1 LPTKAKPHLA
11 ALFLLSMALIAFE
24 IAVMRV
30 FGVGSWSNFGHMVI
44 SIALLGF
51 GLAGTLLTIIR
62 ERVAATAERW
72 LFATALLFGPAV
84 ALAHVAAQRID
95 FNPILIATDRAQLLR
110 IGLYYV
116 VYGLPFLV
124 GALFIGV
131 AFVHLQ
137 AHMHRLYFW
146 NLLGSGLGGLLILL
160 CMYVLPPDR
169 LLVPVLLLGLAAAA
183 AASMQVGRRSGRLQF
198 APAAVGLSALATLAA
213 LVLVLAAGGIHVSAF
228 KGISYARHMVGAR
241 EVYSSFGPVGQVD
254 IFQGPFH
261 FAPGLSI
268 NAALN
273 VAAMPGDDAYLAM
286 YIDGSGPI
294 GLIRKL
300 SPAEQDYIGY
310 LAMAAPYQ
318 VLQQPRVLLIQLG
331 GAINVATALHYE
343 APEVWVTESN
353 PEVLRAV
360 RDAPVIRRFNRD
372 LARDPRLRIRH
383 AEGRAFAATTPERF
397 DLVQIGLID
406 STGLSQTGGYAVD
419 ENYVY
424 TVEGIRDYLR
434 CLRPNGWFAVTVWD
448 TLDPPRN
455 VPKLLATVVEALRRK
470 GAVDPGSRLF
480 AFYDPPHTAT
490 ILVKQ
495 GAISPAEVHVLRTFC
510 DDLSFTTV
518 YYPGIAPQDASRFV
532 ALLTAYGSLFRQV
545 ETPAGTGEASPAGT
559 APEGQPE
566 PAAGAPTA
574 SGEIQSDTTGLY
586 RGMAQWLLAGRQKEL
601 FRRYLFDMRP
611 ATDNRP
617 YYTAYLKPGMIGSVL
632 DELERVSAEWGYLL
646 LWGTL
651 LQSLVFGAVVI
662 AVPLALRCRE
672 LTCGS
677 GRTWGVLLYFACLG
691 LGYMLV
697 EMFLIQRFVFFLA
710 DPIYSVSVVI
720 CALLILS
727 GLGSLYSD
735 RFAADRSRGIRLAVA
750 VVVVTLAL
758 YAVVLPP
765 LLRGLLGLP
774 LPVKMLISVVL
785 IAPVGFFLGFPFP
798 TGLSA
803 LSQSRPGMLP
813 WAWGLN
819 GALSVTGA
827 VLGRLTA
834 ISFGFTAVLALSAAL
849 YVLALLVFRANE
861 QAGPEPGSGGVYAQ
875 SP

>member
-1 LPTKAKPHLA
+1 M
-11 ALFLLSMALIAFE
+11 FLLSMALIAFE

-30 FGVGSWSNFGHMVI
+30 FSVRSWSNFGHMVI

-62 ERVAATAERW
+62 ERVAAAAERW
-72 LFATALLFGPAV
+72 LFATALLFGPTV
-84 ALAHVAAQRID
+84 ALAHVVAQRID
-95 FNPILIATDRAQLLR
+95 FNPVLIASDHSQLLR

-116 VYGLPFLV
+116 VYGVPFVV

-131 AFVHLQ
+131 AFVHLRDYL
-137 AHMHRLYFW
+137 HRLYFW

-160 CMYVLPPDR
+160 CMFVFSPDR
-169 LLVPVLLLGLAAAA
+169 LLVPVLLLGFLAAA

-198 APAAVGLSALATLAA
+198 APAGVGLSALATVAA
-213 LVLVLAAGGIHVSAF
+213 LVLLMVAGRIHVSPF
-228 KGISYARHMVGAR
+228 KGISYARQMVGSR
-241 EVYSSFGPVGQVD
+241 PVYSSFGPTGQVD

-261 FAPGLSI
+261 FAPGLSD

-286 YIDGSGPI
+286 YVDGSGPI

-300 SPAEQDYIGY
+300 TAAEQGYIDY

-318 VLQQPRVLLIQLG
+318 VLRQPRVLLIQLG
-331 GAINVATALHYE
+331 GAINVATALHYQ
-343 APEVWVTESN
+343 APQVWVTESN
-353 PEVLRAV
+353 PEVLHAV
-360 RDAPVIRRFNRD
+360 RDAPRIRHFNRD
-372 LARDPRLRIRH
+372 LVRDPRLRVRVG
-383 AEGRAFAATTPERF
+383 EGRAFAATTRQRF

-406 STGLSQTGGYAVD
+406 STGLSQTGGYDVD
-419 ENYVY
+419 ENYIY
-424 TVEGIRDYLR
+424 TVEGIRDYLH
-434 CLRPNGWFAVTVWD
+434 CLRPGGWFAVTVWD

-455 VPKLLATVVEALRRK
+455 VPKLLSTVVAALANGKPAPADRLFVFNYVPYTATV
-470 GAVDPGSRLF
+470 
-480 AFYDPPHTAT
+480 
-490 ILVKQ
+490 LVKQ
-495 GAISPAEVHVLRTFC
+495 GAVSPAEVKALRKFC
-510 DDLSFTTV
+510 DDLSFTPV
-518 YYPGIAPQDASRFV
+518 YYPGIERQDAARFLR
-532 ALLTAYGSLFRQV
+532 LLTAYGSLF
-545 ETPAGTGEASPAGT
+545 
-559 APEGQPE
+559 E
-566 PAAGAPTA
+566 PAATPDEAQQASPTA
-574 SGEIQSDTTGLY
+574 DSVAGAEGTTDEPEADKTGLY
-586 RGMAQWLLAGRQKEL
+586 CGMMQWLLEGRQAEL

-611 ATDNRP
+611 VTDNRP
-617 YYTAYLKPGMIGSVL
+617 YYTAYLKPRMIGSVL

-662 AVPLALRCRE
+662 AVPLVLRCRE
-672 LTCGS
+672 LTCGTAK
-677 GRTWGVLLYFACLG
+677 TWGVLAYFACLG

-697 EMFLIQRFVFFLA
+697 EMFLIQRFVLFLA
-710 DPIYSVSVVI
+710 DPIYSVSLVI

-735 RFAADRSRGIRLAVA
+735 RFAADRSRGMRLAVGA
-750 VVVVTLAL
+750 VVVTLAL

-765 LLRGLLGLP
+765 LLRGMLALP
-774 LPVKMLISVVL
+774 LPLKMLISVVL

-798 TGLSA
+798 SGLSA
-803 LSQSRPGMLP
+803 LSRSRPGMLP

-834 ISFGFTAVLALSAAL
+834 ISFGFPAVLGVSAAL
-849 YVLALLVFRANE
+849 YVVALLVFRANE
-861 QAGPEPGSGGVYAQ
+861 
-875 SP
+875 